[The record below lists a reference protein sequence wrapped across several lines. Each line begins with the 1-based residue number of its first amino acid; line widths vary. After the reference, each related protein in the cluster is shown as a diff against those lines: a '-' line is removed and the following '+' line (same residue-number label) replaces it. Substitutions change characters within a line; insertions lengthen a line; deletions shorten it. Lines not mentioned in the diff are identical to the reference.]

1 MSLIPDAR
9 RSGYLYPSI
18 RGKHLPMAQERMR
31 MPERPATRLVVAALT
46 VALLGTSTGCL
57 GVGPGTSATATPTTA
72 ATPTTTPTATAN
84 TDCPPALTVTE
95 IDADQV
101 DTDSAVAYE
110 NLTADQ
116 RATFDR
122 ARNGTAVEGFDYAW
136 HDIDLVEYEG
146 RYYRAGILV
155 C

>member
-1 MSLIPDAR
+1 VFD
-9 RSGYLYPSI
+9 RSVTAV
-18 RGKHLPMAQERMR
+18 R
-31 MPERPATRLVVAALT
+31 TALA
-46 VALLGTSTGCL
+46 VALLVAGTGCL
-57 GVGPGTSATATPTTA
+57 GTGPAAPATG
-72 ATPTTTPTATAN
+72 TPTTTPTPTAAPN

-95 IDADQV
+95 VPADRV
-101 DTDSAVAYE
+101 DPSSAVAYE

-136 HDIDLVEYEG
+136 HDIDVVEYED
-146 RYYRAGILV
+146 RYYNAGILM